1 MLKTA
6 LSAYALYKGVKFAKV
21 VTATV
26 TANALPVLGACAA
39 GMVAEHY
46 IGQINWSPN
55 ENWVKFSESP
65 RRTF

>member
-6 LSAYALYKGVKFAKV
+6 LSVYALYKGVKLART

-26 TANALPVLGACAA
+26 TANALPVLGACAV
-39 GMVAEHY
+39 GMVVEHY
-46 IGQINWSPN
+46 IGQLELTPN

-65 RRTF
+65 RGTF